1 MDFLFLCFQWSWN
14 FRLWK
19 SWEGQCCAAGN
30 ESVEC
35 VHPRGRLHIDLS
47 SKCSILQAQLLS
59 NWPRSQQL
67 QYLPEHSMHHIQVP
81 GHNWDLLCRAQK
93 LWGPWN
99 TLVISLRC
107 RKSRKGQR
115 QKAFGYIR
123 QKKKKKNPRLFDYEM
138 LTSGFKEGIVLFPH
152 NKVYEQILL
161 ISSPFLSLNTK
172 HRHLAELCMSI
183 CISFHS
189 IPLEVGVH
197 VLRKV

>member
-1 MDFLFLCFQWSWN
+1 MAMKLQTLEIMRRTMLCCRKWVY
-14 FRLWK
+14 RM
-19 SWEGQCCAAGN
+19 CA
-30 ESVEC
+30 SQ
-35 VHPRGRLHIDLS
+35 GRLHIDLS

-67 QYLPEHSMHHIQVP
+67 QHLPEHSVHHIQVP

-99 TLVISLRC
+99 ALVISLRC

-115 QKAFGYIR
+115 RKAFGYIR
-123 QKKKKKNPRLFDYEM
+123 QKKKKTRLFDYEM

-161 ISSPFLSLNTK
+161 RSSPFLSLNTK
-172 HRHLAELCMSI
+172 HRHLAKLCMSI

-197 VLRKV
+197 VLREV

>member
-1 MDFLFLCFQWSWN
+1 MDFLFLCLQWSWN

-30 ESVEC
+30 KSVGC
-35 VHPRGRLHIDLS
+35 VHARGRLPIDLS

-67 QYLPEHSMHHIQVP
+67 QYLPEHGMHHIQVP
-81 GHNWDLLCRAQK
+81 GHSWDLLCRAQK
-93 LWGPWN
+93 LRGPQN

-107 RKSRKGQR
+107 RKSREGQR

-123 QKKKKKNPRLFDYEM
+123 QKKKTRLFDYEM

-152 NKVYEQILL
+152 NKAYEQILL
-161 ISSPFLSLNTK
+161 RSSPFPFLNTK
-172 HRHLAELCMSI
+172 HRHLAKLCISL

-189 IPLEVGVH
+189 TPLKVGVH
-197 VLRKV
+197 VPREV